1 MAKLKDVIIIVDNV
15 KTVFVAGL
23 EQHTAQVVR
32 RKLLESNSDNFDMLG
47 NPICRY
53 ITRDSQVESLRD
65 FFIIVKDGERT
76 VEITVQASSIEAAVL
91 VRNLLA

>member
-1 MAKLKDVIIIVDNV
+1 MTKLKDVVIIVDNV

-23 EQHTAQVVR
+23 EAHQAQVVR
-32 RKLLESNSDNFDMLG
+32 RKLLESNPDNFDMLG

-53 ITRDSQVESLRD
+53 ITRDSQVESLRE
-65 FFIIVKDGERT
+65 FFIIVRDGDKT
-76 VEITVQASSIEAAVL
+76 VEIKVKASSIEAAIL